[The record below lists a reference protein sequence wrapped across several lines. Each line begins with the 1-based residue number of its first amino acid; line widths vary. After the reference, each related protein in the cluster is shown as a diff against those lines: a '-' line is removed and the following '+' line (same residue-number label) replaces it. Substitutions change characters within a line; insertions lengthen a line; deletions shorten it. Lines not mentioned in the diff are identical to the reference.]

1 MKKILV
7 VLLISCLSST
17 ISNAQTNGR
26 FASLNVKA
34 TATVSDNLQMLTIR
48 NVDLINPQVNDNSLV
63 VSPITSEFAGMF
75 KIMGNPGARVRIT
88 YLQSEILRE
97 VYEGHG
103 EVLAQYILS
112 ASIYDQQVQSVL
124 LDVGEG
130 IVRIGPDGFLYV
142 WLGANLDL
150 SQASPGLYL
159 SEFILELE
167 YI

>member
-1 MKKILV
+1 MKKVLLF
-7 VLLISCLSST
+7 LLISCFWST
-17 ISNAQTNGR
+17 ISYGQANGR
-26 FASLNVKA
+26 LASMNVKA

-48 NVDLINPQVNDNSLV
+48 NVDLINPQVEDNSLV
-63 VSPITSEFAGMF
+63 VSPITSEHAGMF
-75 KIMGNPGARVRIT
+75 KIMGNAGARVRIT
-88 YLQSEILRE
+88 YLQSEVLQE

-103 EVLAQYILS
+103 EVMAQYVLS
-112 ASIYDQQVQSVL
+112 ASIYDQQVQSIL
-124 LDVGEG
+124 LDMGEG
-130 IVRIGPDGFLYV
+130 IIRIGPDGYLFV